1 MNSTQVHCSPWKS
14 QQMQAKKK
22 KKRKMSKIKR
32 RHTDAET
39 KRVLNLKKEYND
51 LAPEGCTIIR
61 TNPLA
66 INLME
71 KPKK

>member
-1 MNSTQVHCSPWKS
+1 
-14 QQMQAKKK
+14 
-22 KKRKMSKIKR
+22 MSKIKR

-39 KRVLNLKKEYND
+39 KRVLNLQKEYND